1 MKKKIKIVSIF
12 LVIIAII
19 LIALVI
25 AQINK
30 GEIELTQLS
39 SHSKDRMM
47 GYIVRTQNGKII
59 VIDGG
64 MSKDADN
71 LKKFLNKYNNHVDY
85 WFITHPHMDHA
96 GTFIN
101 IIDNNDNIKID
112 NVYYSTNDLDW
123 YKKYAGTRISEI
135 VDFYRTLENDKIK
148 QVKKQP
154 QIGDTIKIDNVKI
167 EILGVN
173 NPEIT
178 TNPIN
183 NSSMVFKLKVNNKSI
198 LFLGDTGEES
208 SNKLVKE
215 YGKKL
220 KSDIVQVA
228 HHGQQGAIEEL
239 YKLVKPE
246 ICLWPTEEWLW
257 NNDWGEGYNTGPFKT
272 LETREW
278 MEKLNIKK
286 NYIAKD
292 GDITIEIK

>member
-1 MKKKIKIVSIF
+1 MKKGISIF
-12 LVIIAII
+12 VIII
-19 LIALVI
+19 LIILIVFGL

-30 GEIELTQLS
+30 GKIELTQLS

-47 GYIVRTQNGKII
+47 GYIVRTQHGKTI

-64 MSKDADN
+64 MSKDTDN
-71 LKKFLNKYNNHVDY
+71 LKEFLKKYNNHVDY

-96 GTFIN
+96 GAFIN
-101 IIDNNDNIKID
+101 IIDNDNNIKID
-112 NVYYSTNDLDW
+112 NVYYSANDLDW
-123 YKKYAGTRISEI
+123 YKKYAGARVSEI
-135 VDFYRTLENDKIK
+135 EDFYRVLENDKIK
-148 QVKKQP
+148 QVEKQP
-154 QIGDTIKIDNVKI
+154 QIGEAIKIDNVEI
-167 EILGVN
+167 EILGIN

-228 HHGQQGAIEEL
+228 HHGQQGATEEL
-239 YKLVKPE
+239 YKLVDPE

-257 NNDWGEGYNTGPFKT
+257 NNDYGQGFNTGPFKT

-278 MEKLNIKK
+278 MEKLNVKK
-286 NYIAKD
+286 NYVAKD
-292 GDITIEIK
+292 GDVTIEIK